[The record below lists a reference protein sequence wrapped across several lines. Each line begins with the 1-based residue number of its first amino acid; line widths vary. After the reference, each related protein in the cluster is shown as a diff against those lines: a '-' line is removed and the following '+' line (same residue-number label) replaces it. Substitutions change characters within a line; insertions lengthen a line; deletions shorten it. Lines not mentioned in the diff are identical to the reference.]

1 MTRVGT
7 VMLLTSGMNVSVLRS
22 KESHMNR
29 EAMTVVVITVAAL
42 AGGCS
47 SMNLEAEKAEI
58 REVINNSIG
67 WAADKNQELLYSCF
81 AEEEELFWLSP
92 RDDGTIRGRK
102 AFVDLTEG
110 FFMKDDFRAIGFEIR
125 DLRVN
130 LSQSGDVVW
139 YHARLDD
146 YNEWKGQPANWEDVR
161 WTGVLEKRAGRWVI
175 VQMHFSSPTDRAT
188 TDGEGEEQP

>member
-1 MTRVGT
+1 MITA
-7 VMLLTSGMNVSVLRS
+7 VL
-22 KESHMNR
+22 M
-29 EAMTVVVITVAAL
+29 AAAL

-58 REVINNSIG
+58 REVISNSIG
-67 WAADKNQELLYSCF
+67 WAADKDKELLYSCF
-81 AEEEELFWLSP
+81 AEDEELFWFSP
-92 RDDGTIRGRK
+92 RDDGTMRGWK

-110 FFMKDDFRAIGFEIR
+110 FFMKDDFKAIGFEIR
-125 DLRVN
+125 ELQVN
-130 LSQSGDVVW
+130 LSQSGDVAW

-175 VQMHFSSPTDRAT
+175 VQMHFSSPTDRT
-188 TDGEGEEQP
+188 VSSEESEEQP

>member
-1 MTRVGT
+1 
-7 VMLLTSGMNVSVLRS
+7 
-22 KESHMNR
+22 MNR
-29 EAMTVVVITVAAL
+29 LAIIALVPMVAIL

-47 SMNLEAEKAEI
+47 SMNLEAEKNEI
-58 REVINNSIG
+58 GEVINNSIG
-67 WAADKNQELLYSCF
+67 WAADKNKELVYSCF
-81 AEEEELFWLSP
+81 AEDEELFWFSP

-110 FFMKDDFRAIGFEIR
+110 FFMKDDFKAVGFEIR
-125 DLRVN
+125 DLQVN
-130 LSQSGDVVW
+130 LSQSGDVAW

-175 VQMHFSSPTDRAT
+175 VQMHFSSPTDRAAE
-188 TDGEGEEQP
+188 DEEGLGQP